1 MNATARHF
9 GAFAAV
15 GGEAIAE
22 NAKQSM
28 LLNRHDAK
36 GAKFKTECE
45 TEYIFTTAA
54 QRTQRIWESKE
65 AMARVHVEP
74 DCGNAPKKEFLR
86 DFMIA
91 FANGDTSF
99 ILDSVTD
106 AVQWDM
112 VGSQSAQGKAD
123 VEVMMR
129 EMMKTGV
136 DEMTIGTIITHGNA
150 GSVNGVNVLIDGS
163 RYGFCHV
170 CTFSGLGKNGKL
182 KQISSYVI
190 AVR

>member
-1 MNATARHF
+1 MNATACHF

-22 NAKQSM
+22 NAKQSIQ
-28 LLNRHDAK
+28 LNRHDAK
-36 GAKFKTECE
+36 DAKFKSKYE
-45 TEYIFTTAA
+45 TEYIFTTEA
-54 QRTQRIWESKE
+54 QRTQRIRESKE
-65 AMARVHVEP
+65 AMARVQVEA
-74 DCGNAPKKEFLR
+74 DCGNAPKKVFLR

-106 AVQWDM
+106 AVQWDV
-112 VGSQSAQGKAD
+112 VGSRSVKGKAD

-136 DEMTIGTIITHGNA
+136 DEMTIETIITHGNA

-163 RYGFCHV
+163 RYDFAMCVRLVGWARMA
-170 CTFSGLGKNGKL
+170 
-182 KQISSYVI
+182 SSN
-190 AVR
+190 RFPRM